1 MSICDWRMLSSRSF
15 VIRPRCYNQLATF
28 VAAAGGAI
36 VVVAGV
42 HIVVVRA
49 VVRVGLGCVVSVVV
63 AVLTVAVAVVV
74 VEAAWTDVPY

>member
-1 MSICDWRMLSSRSF
+1 M
-15 VIRPRCYNQLATF
+15 IRPRCYNQLATF

-49 VVRVGLGCVVSVVV
+49 VVRVGLGCGVSVVGRV
-63 AVLTVAVAVVV
+63 IGMVVIRVLSSL
-74 VEAAWTDVPY
+74 PSLLLF